1 MSEELTSYHGNPL
14 LKSAG
19 VAHNF
24 TQEELDEYLKC
35 SNDHVYFIENYI
47 KIVHVDLGIIPFD
60 LYDFQQ
66 KMVNTIHDNRFSI
79 FCTPR
84 QVGKST
90 TVVSYFLWYVLFNE
104 DVNIAILA
112 NKGSL
117 ARDILSRLQLAYE
130 NLPKFLQ
137 QGVLIWN
144 KGNIELENGSKII
157 ASSTSSSAIRGGSYN
172 MILLDEF
179 AFVPPNIADEFMAS
193 VYPTISSGKSTKIV
207 VVSTP
212 NGLNHF
218 YKMWEDAKENKNNYA
233 PVEVAWRDVP
243 GRDDAWKD
251 ETIRNIG
258 KERWAQEFEGEF
270 VGGTN
275 TLVNA
280 SSLKNLVFKA
290 PIEQKGG
297 IDVYEHPKEG
307 RVYAIGVDVSRG
319 ENLDYSAFSVFDATE
334 FPYRQVAKYRNSS
347 ISPLLYPSVVASC
360 GQKYNDAYV
369 LVETNGIGQQVADV
383 LHNDMEYDNLVLITS
398 KGRAGQVFDGGFG
411 KGSTQL
417 GITMSK
423 KVKQVGCSM
432 LKDLIESQKLIT
444 NDFET
449 IRELSSFVSKAHS
462 YEADVGCH
470 DDLVMSMLLFAWL
483 TSQPHFKDITDLD
496 LRRRLLEEK
505 MQALEEEVLPFGFIN
520 DAQDNES
527 FVEDDGT
534 VWNIVDLP

>member
-1 MSEELTSYHGNPL
+1 MSEEITSYHGNPL

>member
-1 MSEELTSYHGNPL
+1 MTEELTSYHGNPQ
-14 LKSAG
+14 LKPAG

-35 SNDHVYFIENYI
+35 SNDHAYFIQKYI
-47 KIVHVDLGIIPFD
+47 KIVHVDLGVIPFD
-60 LYDFQQ
+60 LYDFQE
-66 KMVNTIHDNRFSI
+66 KMVNTIHNNRFSI

-117 ARDILSRLQLAYE
+117 ARDILGRLQLAYE

-218 YKMWEDAKENKNNYA
+218 YKMWEDAKEGKNNYV
-233 PVEVAWRDVP
+233 PVDVHWRDVP
-243 GRDDAWKD
+243 GRDDAWKE

-258 KERWAQEFEGEF
+258 PERWAQEFEGEF

-275 TLVNA
+275 TLINA
-280 SSLKNLVFKA
+280 SYLKNLVFKN
-290 PIEQKGG
+290 PVEQKGG
-297 IDVYEHPKEG
+297 VDIYEQPKEEH
-307 RVYAIGVDVSRG
+307 VYAIGVDVSRG

-334 FPYRQVAKYRNSS
+334 FPYKHVAKYRNSA
-347 ISPLLYPSVVASC
+347 ISPLLYPSVVLSAA
-360 GQKYNDAYV
+360 QQYNNAYV
-369 LVETNGIGQQVADV
+369 LVETNGIGQQVADI
-383 LHNDMEYDNLVLITS
+383 LHNDMEYENLVLITS

-449 IRELSSFVSKAHS
+449 ISELSSFVSKAQS

-496 LRRRLLEEK
+496 LRRRLLQEK
-505 MQALEEEVLPFGFIN
+505 MQALEDELLPFGFMN
-520 DAQDNES
+520 DAQEDES
-527 FVEDDGT
+527 FIEEDGT
-534 VWNIVDLP
+534 FWKVVDLP

>member
-1 MSEELTSYHGNPL
+1 MSEEVATSYLGNPQ
-14 LKSAG
+14 LKPAG
-19 VAHNF
+19 TKHNYSE
-24 TQEELDEYLKC
+24 EELDEYLKC
-35 SNDHVYFIENYI
+35 SNDPEYFIEHYI
-47 KIVHVDLGIIPFD
+47 KVVHVDLGVVPFK
-60 LYDFQQ
+60 LYDFQ
-66 KMVNTIHDNRFSI
+66 KRMVDTIHKNRFSI

-90 TVVSYFLWYVLFNE
+90 TVISYFLWYILFNE
-104 DVNIAILA
+104 DVNIAVLA
-112 NKGSL
+112 NKGAL

-193 VYPTISSGKSTKIV
+193 VYPTISSGTSTKIV

-218 YKMWEDAKENKNNYA
+218 YKMWEDANDGRNNYV
-233 PVEVAWRDVP
+233 PVNVHWRDVP
-243 GRDDAWKD
+243 GRDDAWRD

-275 TLVNA
+275 TLINA
-280 SSLKNLVFKA
+280 SILKNLVFKS
-290 PIEQKGG
+290 PVENRSG
-297 IDVYEHPKEG
+297 IDIYEHPKED
-307 RVYAIGVDVSRG
+307 RIYAMGVDVSRG

-347 ISPLLYPSVVASC
+347 VSPLMYPSIIASC
-360 GQKYNDAYV
+360 AQNYNNAYV
-369 LVETNGIGQQVADV
+369 LIETNGIGQQVADI
-383 LHNDMEYDNLVLITS
+383 LHGEMEYENIVLITA

-411 KGSTQL
+411 KGATQL

-432 LKDLIESQKLIT
+432 LKDLIEGEKLIT

-449 IRELSSFVSKAHS
+449 ISELSSFVSKAQS

-496 LRRRLLEEK
+496 LRRRMLEEK
-505 MQALEEEVLPFGFIN
+505 MQAMEDEILPFGFTNTIEDEGFVDN
-520 DAQDNES
+520 DGQAW
-527 FVEDDGT
+527 FY
-534 VWNIVDLP
+534 VDKH

>member
-1 MSEELTSYHGNPL
+1 
-14 LKSAG
+14 
-19 VAHNF
+19 
-24 TQEELDEYLKC
+24 
-35 SNDHVYFIENYI
+35 
-47 KIVHVDLGIIPFD
+47 
-60 LYDFQQ
+60 
-66 KMVNTIHDNRFSI
+66 
-79 FCTPR
+79 
-84 QVGKST
+84 
-90 TVVSYFLWYVLFNE
+90 
-104 DVNIAILA
+104 
-112 NKGSL
+112 
-117 ARDILSRLQLAYE
+117 
-130 NLPKFLQ
+130 
-137 QGVLIWN
+137 
-144 KGNIELENGSKII
+144 
-157 ASSTSSSAIRGGSYN
+157 
-172 MILLDEF
+172 
-179 AFVPPNIADEFMAS
+179 
-193 VYPTISSGKSTKIV
+193 
-207 VVSTP
+207 
-212 NGLNHF
+212 
-218 YKMWEDAKENKNNYA
+218 
-233 PVEVAWRDVP
+233 VAWRDVP

-360 GQKYNDAYV
+360 GQKYNNAYV
-369 LVETNGIGQQVADV
+369 LVETNGIGQQVSDV

>member
-60 LYDFQQ
+60 LYDFQE

-112 NKGSL
+112 NKGLL

-218 YKMWEDAKENKNNYA
+218 YKMWEDAKENKNNYV

-243 GRDDAWKD
+243 GRDDDWKE

-258 KERWAQEFEGEF
+258 EERWAQEFEGEF

-280 SSLKNLVFKA
+280 SILKNLVFKA

-297 IDVYEHPKEG
+297 VDVYENPKEG
-307 RVYAIGVDVSRG
+307 HVYAIGVDVSRG

-369 LVETNGIGQQVADV
+369 LVETNGIGQQVSDI
-383 LHNDMEYDNLVLITS
+383 LHNDMEYENLVLITS

-449 IRELSSFVSKAHS
+449 ISELSSFVSKAQS

-505 MQALEEEVLPFGFIN
+505 MQALEDELVPFGFMN
-520 DAQDNES
+520 NVQEDES
-527 FVEDDGT
+527 FVDEDGT
-534 VWNIVDLP
+534 FWKVVDLP